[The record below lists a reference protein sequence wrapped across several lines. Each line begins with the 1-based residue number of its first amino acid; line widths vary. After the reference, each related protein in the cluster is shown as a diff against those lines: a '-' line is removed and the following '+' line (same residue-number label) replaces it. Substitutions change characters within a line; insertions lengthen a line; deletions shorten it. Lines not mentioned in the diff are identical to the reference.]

1 MTLKTSLLPHQQA
14 AVDKL
19 RRLKVG
25 ALYMEMGTGKTRTAL
40 ELIKLRL
47 DAGKIDAVL
56 WLCPCSV
63 KGNLLADIRR
73 HSDLA
78 ELPGLLTVCGI
89 ETLSTSVRANSEL
102 RSLVSARR
110 VCLIVDESS
119 LVKNPNAL
127 RSRNITRLAEK
138 CGYKLIL
145 NGTPVTK
152 FEADLY
158 SQWAILD
165 WRILGYRS
173 FYSFAANHL
182 EYDRD
187 RPGRIV
193 RALNVDYL
201 ARKIEPYT
209 FQCRKD
215 EVMKLPEKRT
225 EEERFWMTE
234 EQEDLYQST
243 LDTLLTDLDEMT
255 DTSIYRLFGAL
266 QAIVSGFDL
275 DIDGDLRVTRRPMF
289 ADPEDNPRIRTLM
302 DTVDRIPPEDKVLVF
317 CTYTQ
322 EIHDVSA
329 CLEARWPG
337 QTAEFYGAVPQRKRQ
352 ARLDEF
358 RESRRF
364 LVANKACAG
373 YGLNLQFCHQVIYYS
388 NDWDWATRIQS
399 EDRVYRLGQ
408 EQPVDI
414 WDITASGTLD
424 QKIMR
429 CLTRKERLEEAIKR
443 ELGAANG
450 QREARGKFRAWLRG
464 EMEDGIGKVVS
475 GEKRV

>member
-47 DAGKIDAVL
+47 DAGRIDAVL

-78 ELPGLLTVCGI
+78 DLPGLLTVCGI

-127 RSRNITRLAEK
+127 RSRNITRLAER

-182 EYDRD
+182 EYDQD

-215 EVMKLPEKRT
+215 EVMELPDKVT
-225 EEERFWMTE
+225 EEEPFWMTE
-234 EQEDLYQST
+234 EQEALYQRT
-243 LDTLLTDLDEMT
+243 LDVLLTDLDDMS
-255 DTSIYRLFGAL
+255 DTAIYRLFGAL
-266 QAIVSGFDL
+266 QSIVSGFDL
-275 DIDGDLRVTRRPMF
+275 DISPTHKVTRRPMF
-289 ADPEDNPRIRTLM
+289 ADPEDNPRIRALL
-302 DTVDRIPPEDKVLVF
+302 DAVDRIPPEDKVLIF
-317 CTYTQ
+317 CTYTR
-322 EIHDVSA
+322 EIHDVAA

-337 QTAEFYGAVPQRKRQ
+337 QTAEFYGAVPQAKRQ

-364 LVANKACAG
+364 LVANKACGAF
-373 YGLNLQFCHQVIYYS
+373 GLNLQFCHRLIFYS
-388 NDWDWATRIQS
+388 HDWNWGTRAQA
-399 EDRVYRLGQ
+399 EDRVHRLGQ
-408 EQPVDI
+408 AHEVQ
-414 WDITASGTLD
+414 ITNILARESIDGSIL
-424 QKIMR
+424 Q
-429 CLTRKERLEEAIKR
+429 CLARKENLADRFKAEVGRQSME
-443 ELGAANG
+443 N
-450 QREARGKFRAWLRG
+450 FLRG
-464 EMEDGIGKVVS
+464 GKHGKNLS
-475 GEKRV
+475 EAKRVRGRAGTA